1 MLGREVDVAPGLQWQ
16 AWLVAEGDRTLLPV
30 ADSPRIGG
38 WARLDLAARY
48 VQALGGTTLTW
59 RAGVENVADRRA
71 WKEAPL
77 QFGHV
82 WLYPLAPRTFRVSLQ
97 ADL

>member
-1 MLGREVDVAPGLQWQ
+1 
-16 AWLVAEGDRTLLPV
+16 
-30 ADSPRIGG
+30 
-38 WARLDLAARY
+38 